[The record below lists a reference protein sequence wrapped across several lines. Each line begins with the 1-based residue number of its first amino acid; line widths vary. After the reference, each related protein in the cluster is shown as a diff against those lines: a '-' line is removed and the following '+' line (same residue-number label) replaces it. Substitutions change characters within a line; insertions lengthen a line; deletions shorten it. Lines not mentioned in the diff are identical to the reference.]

1 MRRLLSATLLV
12 LLAAAALA
20 TAASAKEMSVSLGTG
35 PPADPPGPGGTWT
48 ADLLVHGEPDILSQA
63 TPGISIRNMDSGA
76 TETYAGK
83 ATGKTAPDGQLLYRV
98 DVVFPSEGL
107 WRYSL
112 NDGVTDREYEGGTIQ
127 IGEPAVAAP
136 SQPVVVRAGRRG
148 HVGPRLA
155 VRARRVAPAAGAV
168 GAAFARRLRRPHTA

>member
-1 MRRLLSATLLV
+1 MRRLLSATILV

-20 TAASAKEMSVSLGTG
+20 TAASAKEMSVSLGSG

-63 TPGISIRNMDSGA
+63 TPGISIRNTDSGD

-83 ATGKTAPDGQLLYRV
+83 PTGKKAPDGQLLYRV
-98 DVVFPSEGL
+98 NVVFPSEGL

-127 IGEPAVAAP
+127 IGEPAVAPP
-136 SQPVVVRAGRRG
+136 SQPEVVSPASEG
-148 HVGPRLA
+148 
-155 VRARRVAPAAGAV
+155 APLPVWPFALGGSLLLLGAA
-168 GAAFARRLRRPHTA
+168 GAAFAIRHRRPHAA